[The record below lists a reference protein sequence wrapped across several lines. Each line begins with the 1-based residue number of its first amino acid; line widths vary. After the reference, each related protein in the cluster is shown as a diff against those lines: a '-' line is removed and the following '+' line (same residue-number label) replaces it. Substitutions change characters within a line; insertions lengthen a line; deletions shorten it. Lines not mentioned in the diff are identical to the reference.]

1 MGRMFFNLGRP
12 TIRIIWMP
20 KPTDLSVV
28 YKLHCVA
35 PEWIK
40 KNEQQLAKAAGK
52 KPMFGGFL
60 KVLDTGNKRTELPG
74 EKLQSS

>member
-1 MGRMFFNLGRP
+1 
-12 TIRIIWMP
+12 MP

-52 KPMFGGFL
+52 KPIAYITVSVQ
-60 KVLDTGNKRTELPG
+60 KPK
-74 EKLQSS
+74 